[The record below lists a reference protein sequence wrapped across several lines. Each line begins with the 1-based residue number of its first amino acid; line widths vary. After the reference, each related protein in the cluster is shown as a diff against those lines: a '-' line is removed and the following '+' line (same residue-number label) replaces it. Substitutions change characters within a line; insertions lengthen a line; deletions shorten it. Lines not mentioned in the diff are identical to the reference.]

1 VGEHGIPDHR
11 MSIGD
16 ATRSGA
22 AMEANGSATP
32 AAGGTAA
39 RRTVVGLFEDTI
51 DAEQALL
58 ALRKANHAADIV
70 SLVVRDKAAEENE
83 GPDRAGAVARAIVAT
98 ALGAVGGWLQGLAEL
113 IVPERG
119 TYLVAGPI
127 GAALAG
133 ISAARDQGR
142 TAWSYAAAS
151 DLTADSLLRTLT
163 DFGFGPEE
171 ANYLEHRLAAGSAL
185 VAVTTNDPDS
195 LQSTRRI
202 FADHDAVYIGLAE
215 TDPGLFA
222 EAEAL
227 LAAPP
232 EASSGGDVV
241 VTDAVAPLRR
251 VTVAGGPAEAAALCD
266 RDVVDTRGGEAGIVE
281 DVLVETIDPDG
292 PLGPEPPRLV
302 PRYVVVGFGGVLGL
316 GRRRVAVPVELAD
329 LATDPLRL
337 NVERDI
343 LHRAPAYDDDA
354 PFSRREEQALYG
366 YFGLRPYWLE
376 A

>member
-1 VGEHGIPDHR
+1 MEGN
-11 MSIGD
+11 GD
-16 ATRSGA
+16 P
-22 AMEANGSATP
+22 TP
-32 AAGGTAA
+32 TAAGTGA

-58 ALRKANHAADIV
+58 ALRKANHAADVV
-70 SLVVRDKAAEENE
+70 SLVVRDKAAEES
-83 GPDRAGAVARAIVAT
+83 GGGTDRAGAVARAIVAT

-133 ISAARDQGR
+133 ISAARDQRR
-142 TAWSYAAAS
+142 TGPSYAAAT

-163 DFGFGPEE
+163 DFGFSPEE
-171 ANYLEHRLAAGSAL
+171 ATYLEHRLAAGSAL
-185 VAVTTNDPDS
+185 VAVTTNDPSS

-202 FADHDAVYIGLAE
+202 FADHNAVHIGLAE

-232 EASSGGDVV
+232 EESSGGDVV

-251 VTVAGGPAEAAALCD
+251 VSLEGGAAETAALCN
-266 RDVVDTRGGEAGIVE
+266 RDAVDARGEAVGIVE
-281 DVLVETIDPDG
+281 DVLVEEIDPDG
-292 PLGPEPPRLV
+292 PRGPEPARV
-302 PRYVVVGFGGVLGL
+302 VARYVVVSFGGVLGL
-316 GRRRVAVPVELAD
+316 GRRRVAVPAELAD
-329 LATDPLRL
+329 LAADPLRL
-337 NVERDI
+337 DVDRDV
-343 LHRAPAYDDDA
+343 LQRAPAYDEDG
-354 PFSRREEQALYG
+354 PFSRREEQANYG
-366 YFGLRPYWLE
+366 YFGLHPYWLKG
-376 A
+376 